1 MPLKTK
7 LEDYANMNNTG
18 FAFIDLNEEI
28 GKEYIIGTHDGVD
41 LIHVDENIDIDEKL
55 YNKFYDIFE
64 SGKILFLKIN
74 LKFLINGDKN
84 NFYQELINFKNVL
97 VYKRDIEKT
106 ICLEIYFGSPYNST
120 ENDINF
126 ANNGYIILSLT
137 IEKNSLGKY
146 LIHIWTRG

>member
-1 MPLKTK
+1 MPEKTK

-28 GKEYIIGTHDGVD
+28 GKDYIIGDHSGADVID
-41 LIHVDENIDIDEKL
+41 VDEDIIIDEKL

-74 LKFLINGDKN
+74 LRFLINGDKN
-84 NFYQELINFKNVL
+84 NFYQELINFKNAI
-97 VYKRDIEKT
+97 VYKRDEEERL
-106 ICLEIYFGSPYNST
+106 CVDLYFGSPYNST
-120 ENDINF
+120 ENNINF
-126 ANNGYIILSLT
+126 NNKSFTHLSLT
-137 IEKNSLGKY
+137 IEKNSLGNY